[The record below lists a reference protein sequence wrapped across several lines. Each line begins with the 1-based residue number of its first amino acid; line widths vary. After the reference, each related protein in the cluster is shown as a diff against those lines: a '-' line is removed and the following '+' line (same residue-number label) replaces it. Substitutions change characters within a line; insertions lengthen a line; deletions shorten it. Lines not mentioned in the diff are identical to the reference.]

1 VFWHSRRLI
10 GAANFAG
17 RLVGWLGRELRTAVE
32 LQGKFGEDVD
42 GGQAD
47 GGSEEDGAPVRAS
60 LLPATS
66 NAPWGR
72 LVSPG

>member
-1 VFWHSRRLI
+1 L
-10 GAANFAG
+10 
-17 RLVGWLGRELRTAVE
+17 LVGWLGRELRIAVE
-32 LQGKFGEDVD
+32 LQGEFGEDVD

-72 LVSPG
+72 LVFAG